1 MLRAAA
7 NKGDKARLACRV
19 QAAPQPSFIWS
30 RNGNTLNVTHN
41 VKYNIE
47 NRKID
52 SLTYESMLIVDKVDS
67 SDYGTYE
74 CKAENELG
82 AGRENIRLEVTSKPD
97 PPLSLNVLNAT
108 HDSVSLAWTPGFDG
122 GMKAKYRIRYR
133 EANQEQYKYED
144 SLPNSHKLTIV
155 GLKKNT
161 LYLFSI
167 MAYNILGN
175 VFFIFTFLIVNY
187 KISFF
192 FSPLC

>member
-7 NKGDKARLACRV
+7 NKGDKARLGCRV

-30 RNGNTLNVTHN
+30 RNGNVLNVTHN
-41 VKYNIE
+41 IKYNIE
-47 NRKID
+47 NRRID
-52 SLTYESMLIVDKVDS
+52 SLTYESTLIVDKVDS

-74 CKAENELG
+74 CKSENELG
-82 AGRENIRLEVTSKPD
+82 AGRENIRLEVTAKPE
-97 PPLSLNVLNAT
+97 PPLSLNILNAT
-108 HDSVSLAWTPGFDG
+108 HDSVTLAWTPGFDG

-133 EANQEQYKYED
+133 EANTEQYKYED

-167 MAYNILGN
+167 MAYNILGSSQYLPDLTKAYTKGEN
-175 VFFIFTFLIVNY
+175 F
-187 KISFF
+187 
-192 FSPLC
+192 